1 METKCTQSIIDRVRP
16 LVESGVT
23 WPKIA
28 VAVGVGESTLR
39 HYRQVGSANYVEE
52 FAAMVRLAIEQR
64 DCGQIRA
71 GQVEQAQKHT
81 LKKVTREPRL
91 IDIRSTKRK
100 IPSWAVRIKSKRLLP
115 APVMPPMSYKKNE
128 LIFYAK
134 AFLDLEIDESYNK
147 NEIRIECAMCVE
159 ALTVEEMVVVKEESA
174 QVDPNQAAVK
184 NVLTNTGKKE
194 ERWNFKDEIEH
205 EAGKELKSF
214 MDWLSG
220 RDGTDDRSDA
230 A

>member
-23 WPKIA
+23 WPTIA

>member
-52 FAAMVRLAIEQR
+52 FAEMVRLAFEAR
-64 DCGQIRA
+64 DCGDIKA

>member
-52 FAAMVRLAIEQR
+52 FAEMVRLAIEQR

>member
-39 HYRQVGSANYVEE
+39 HWRQEGSANYVAE
-52 FAAMVRLAIEQR
+52 FAEIIKAAIEAM
-64 DCGQIRA
+64 DCGKIKA
-71 GQVEQAQKHT
+71 GQIEQAQKHI
-81 LKKVTREPRL
+81 LKTMELQETGPQMP
-91 IDIRSTKRK
+91 
-100 IPSWAVRIKSKRLLP
+100 PSWFP
-115 APVMPPMSYKKNE
+115 KNY
-128 LIFYAK
+128 IVDYADQ
-134 AFLDLEIDESYNK
+134 FLDLVLDP
-147 NEIRIECAMCVE
+147 RTTVGQMRAECFLRVTE
-159 ALTVEEMVVVKEESA
+159 LSKVKMVVTKEAE
-174 QVDPNQAAVK
+174 VDPNQAAVK

-214 MDWLSG
+214 MDWLAG